1 MANIKTIFLGS
12 KDFTQELDRELSI
25 EFKKKELTIEL
36 TSFTENRI
44 EIKIVSTDNNSNC
57 IENSINI
64 DLRTAIKV
72 SKILRL
78 EISKYMEVENG

>member
-25 EFKKKELTIEL
+25 EFKKKELPIEL

>member
-25 EFKKKELTIEL
+25 EFKKKELPIEL

-44 EIKIVSTDNNSNC
+44 EIKIVSNDNNSNC

-64 DLRTAIKV
+64 DLKTAIKV